1 MASPEDHLAI
11 IAESYKGI
19 QESTQVIAQATAH
32 MAATQQLLARTQRGL
47 AWIQG
52 LATLLLG
59 LSLLGAGLLIWQH
72 LTQGQT
78 QEAVIQ
84 TLTVQT
90 QALAEILRRLP
101 EP

>member
-1 MASPEDHLAI
+1 MEHDALD
-11 IAESYKGI
+11 
-19 QESTQVIAQATAH
+19 VIAKSYATI
-32 MAATQQLLARTQRGL
+32 AATQQLLARTQRGL

-52 LATLLLG
+52 LAILLLG
-59 LSLLGAGLLIWQH
+59 LALLGAGLLLWQH
-72 LTQGQT
+72 LTQRQT

>member
-1 MASPEDHLAI
+1 MEHDPLDVIAKSYAT
-11 IAESYKGI
+11 IAE
-19 QESTQVIAQATAH
+19 TQK
-32 MAATQQLLARTQRGL
+32 LLARTQRGL

-72 LTQGQT
+72 LTQYQA
-78 QEAVIQ
+78 QDAVIQ

-101 EP
+101 SP